1 MKKKI
6 AVVAGIIVIALGLLF
21 LKPESFDKK
30 VERLEKET
38 TSYQIAG
45 SMELLHSED
54 VKSYAITSSWMK
66 NEQGEFFKV
75 EMIDKTLNQQQIILK
90 NNEGV
95 FVITPSLNQVFKFK
109 GEWPT
114 NSPKPYLLQTM
125 LNLLKS
131 ESTEVSS
138 VSDGYLVEAPA
149 SYPSSASLVTQKVLF
164 DKEMKPKYLMGYN
177 ADNVCELN
185 MQFSSVQYNVA
196 FEDDFFVQPQ
206 TSMSSVTTSYLE
218 EADLPLYPMAVFDAK
233 LVNTTVSSVNGTTE
247 HVLEFS
253 GERSFI
259 VTEKQVNASGEFE
272 LVEMNGELVEGLG
285 ILAYYNGNRLTAIS
299 TQMEMSVYSDDLS
312 VMQMLEVLKSMQVSV
327 MK

>member
-6 AVVAGIIVIALGLLF
+6 AAVAGVVVIALGVVF
-21 LKPESFDKK
+21 LRPESFEKK
-30 VERLEKET
+30 IEKLEEET
-38 TSYQIAG
+38 FSYQMSG
-45 SMELLHSED
+45 NMELLHSED
-54 VKSYAITSSWMK
+54 VKSYAITSSWLK

-75 EMIDKTLNQQQIILK
+75 EMTDKNLNQQQIILK

-125 LNLLKS
+125 LELLKN
-131 ESTEVSS
+131 ESAEISS
-138 VSDGYLVEAPA
+138 VSEGYLIEAPA
-149 SYPSSASLVTQKVLF
+149 SYPSATSLVYQKVLF

-177 ADNVCELN
+177 TDNLCELN
-185 MQFSSVQYNVA
+185 MQFVDVQYNVT
-196 FEDDFFVQPQ
+196 FDENFFQQPQ
-206 TSMSSVTTSYLE
+206 TSMNSVTTGYLE

-233 LVNTTVSSVNGTTE
+233 LVNTTVSSVSGTTE
-247 HVLEFS
+247 HILEFS
-253 GERSFI
+253 GEHSFT
-259 VTEKQVNASGEFE
+259 VTEKQIDVSEEFE
-272 LVEMNGELVEGLG
+272 LIEMNGELVEGLG
-285 ILAYYNGNRLTAIS
+285 MLAYYNGNKLTAIS

-312 VMQMLEVLKSMQVSV
+312 VMQMLEVLESMQVSV